1 MYERYEVLPEVLWSR
16 KILQYRV
23 RGKGLY
29 LPCDPV
35 NPEVYECRKA
45 KMKDILALLWKYSDL
60 FDKKNANS
68 LGKWLRSSKA
78 SLLNVLDTKRVIMTD
93 SSENNT
99 VLFRDLFVIKD
110 EFISGSKFNFNIINT
125 RLKELVPDFM
135 FPFRQLWY

>member
-1 MYERYEVLPEVLWSR
+1 
-16 KILQYRV
+16 
-23 RGKGLY
+23 
-29 LPCDPV
+29 
-35 NPEVYECRKA
+35 
-45 KMKDILALLWKYSDL
+45 MKDILALLWKYSDL

-110 EFISGSKFNFNIINT
+110 EFISGSKFNFNIINSNECYYAVST
-125 RLKELVPDFM
+125 QKNTSLI
-135 FPFRQLWY
+135 Q